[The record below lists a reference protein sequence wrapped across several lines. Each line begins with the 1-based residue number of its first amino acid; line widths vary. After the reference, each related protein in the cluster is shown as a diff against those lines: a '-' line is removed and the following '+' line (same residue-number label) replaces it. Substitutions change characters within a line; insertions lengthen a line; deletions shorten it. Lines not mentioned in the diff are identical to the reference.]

1 MKLDSKKL
9 SLALV
14 GGLIL
19 SVIAFFIIALHGLSI
34 LNNKS
39 HSLVDLK
46 AQSQSQ
52 YNELINLVQAK
63 KEVQK
68 YGYFKNIAKT
78 VIPDEKNQ
86 AQAVL
91 EINQMAALSGMSIQS
106 ITFPISTLGGSSA
119 AASAVVQKDATS
131 TSTSSTSSALSQA
144 KAVPG
149 IAGLY
154 SLQLTINF
162 ASAKDAP
169 PDQQVTY
176 SKMLDFLKR
185 IENNRHTAQI
195 TQVSIQPASA
205 GQALTFALVINTF
218 IKP

>member
-14 GGLIL
+14 GGLVL
-19 SVIAFFIIALHGLSI
+19 SVIAFFVITLHGLSI

-39 HSLVDLK
+39 RSLVDLK

-86 AQAVL
+86 AQAIL

-119 AASAVVQKDATS
+119 AASAVVQKDA